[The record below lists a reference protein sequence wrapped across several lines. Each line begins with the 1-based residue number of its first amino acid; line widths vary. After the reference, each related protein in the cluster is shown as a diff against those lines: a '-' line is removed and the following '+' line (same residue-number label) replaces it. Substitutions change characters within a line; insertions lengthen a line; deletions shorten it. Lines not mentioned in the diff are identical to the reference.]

1 MLTSH
6 LSHMVIEVLQVS
18 RKCTFSGFLHWIIRN
33 KVKHPGLPVLVSFIL
48 YHHHQIGAVFIS
60 HLLYLNRQML
70 KFMLKNLILALNS
83 ENVFLQT
90 WRFLYRCV
98 LNLCPYKDSKMLKK
112 QERLNSTKCKP
123 NSTCFSV
130 GQYVGCTD
138 ILFIMSSAI
147 WIFQIPLQCWT
158 DNIPTVAFKWF
169 KCTY

>member
-1 MLTSH
+1 MSKENNSDVAILLTKKLRSKSRGVTVLKLRLKSH
-6 LSHMVIEVLQVS
+6 YKDLQIWICHAIRLKVLKYSYIRKYVDQPSIPHGDKVLQVS

-98 LNLCPYKDSKMLKK
+98 INLCPYKDSKMLKK
-112 QERLNSTKCKP
+112 
-123 NSTCFSV
+123 
-130 GQYVGCTD
+130 
-138 ILFIMSSAI
+138 
-147 WIFQIPLQCWT
+147 
-158 DNIPTVAFKWF
+158 
-169 KCTY
+169 

>member
-90 WRFLYRCV
+90 WRFLYRCFK
-98 LNLCPYKDSKMLKK
+98 LISL
-112 QERLNSTKCKP
+112 ERLKNAEKIRTKCKL
-123 NSTCFSV
+123 NSMCFSV
-130 GQYVGCTD
+130 GQYIGCTD